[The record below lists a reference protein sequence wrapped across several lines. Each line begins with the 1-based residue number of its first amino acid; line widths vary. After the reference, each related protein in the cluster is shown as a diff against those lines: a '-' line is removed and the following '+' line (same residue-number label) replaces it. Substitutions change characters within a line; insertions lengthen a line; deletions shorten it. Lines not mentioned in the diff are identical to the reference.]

1 MRSEKQNDTRYLHSP
16 LRTPKVT
23 NATSSASTYIKIC
36 SHMMRTVHLCASVAP
51 VRGHNQ
57 IGFIFSAESL
67 LPLHLLNDNTGLMC
81 LTFTD
86 DLYRR
91 SVRLVSR
98 RKNVKVCAVTEGEDT
113 EMSVCNHALYYELL
127 RRLHHKTPSISHASC
142 PPKLHQM
149 LSGLY
154 EQDHRADLLGHS
166 SLKR

>member
-23 NATSSASTYIKIC
+23 NATFSASTYIKIC

-57 IGFIFSAESL
+57 IGLIFSAESL

-98 RKNVKVCAVTEGEDT
+98 RKNVRFAQSQKVKTRRCRSATTRSTMNFSG
-113 EMSVCNHALYYELL
+113 VCIIRHLPS
-127 RRLHHKTPSISHASC
+127 HTPLVRPNFIKCYLDCMNRIIGPTCWAIV
-142 PPKLHQM
+142 
-149 LSGLY
+149 
-154 EQDHRADLLGHS
+154 A
-166 SLKR
+166 